1 VEGVSECEVRLNW
14 NPLLL
19 RHLTSYKSFC
29 IYAHEENV
37 SCRLVDLSEQLLYVC
52 IVEVTL

>member
-1 VEGVSECEVRLNW
+1 VEGVSECKVRLNW

-29 IYAHEENV
+29 IYAHKENV